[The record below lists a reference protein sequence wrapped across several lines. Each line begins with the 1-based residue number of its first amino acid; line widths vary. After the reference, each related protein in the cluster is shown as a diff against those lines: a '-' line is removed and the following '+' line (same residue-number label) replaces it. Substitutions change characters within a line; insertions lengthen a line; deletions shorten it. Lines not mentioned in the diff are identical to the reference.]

1 MRART
6 LLSAWMFVTAA
17 CTGGRVGGTCDAR
30 VEPGDDDHAA
40 ISAALAAL
48 SDGQTLCLTGG
59 RFVLDAPLAIA
70 GRSEIT
76 IAGAGFEEPEGTVL
90 DFAPQTSGDA
100 LTISQVSELTLRDL
114 TVEAA
119 AGRGVVLED
128 ADGATLERLSVF
140 WDPELRRGGDGLAI
154 VGSRGVRVS
163 ASSFL
168 ASRGAG
174 VIVTR
179 SEDCLLDENGA
190 FDSLAGFVLDDSR
203 RCELRLNSAEV
214 NGVGVLV
221 ADSPSDPA
229 TSSENT
235 LRENIVLENNAI
247 LERPAGS
254 LLEHVPTGV
263 GVVILAADDTEV
275 VGNQIEG
282 NAAAGVMVLAYT
294 TLVELAGAPA
304 AGSGYDP
311 YPSLV
316 HLHDDVYV
324 ENGFDPS
331 TGADPLVTELL
342 ARVARTELADVVWD
356 GALASGGEPGTL
368 CLRPDADSASTF
380 LDLDAR
386 GGFAAPSEDASPHDC
401 SHPGHGLI
409 DP

>member
-6 LLSAWMFVTAA
+6 LLSAWMLVTAA

-342 ARVARTELADVVWD
+342 ARVARAELADVVWD

>member
-6 LLSAWMFVTAA
+6 LLSAWMLVTAA

-100 LTISQVSELTLRDL
+100 LTISEVSELTLRDL

>member
-6 LLSAWMFVTAA
+6 LLSAWMLVTAA

-76 IAGAGFEEPEGTVL
+76 IAGAGFEEAEGTVL

-100 LTISQVSELTLRDL
+100 LTISEVSELTLRDL

-128 ADGATLERLSVF
+128 ADGAILERLSVF

-179 SEDCLLDENGA
+179 SEGCLLDENGA

-221 ADSPSDPA
+221 ADSPSDPG

>member
-6 LLSAWMFVTAA
+6 LLSAWMLVTAA

-76 IAGAGFEEPEGTVL
+76 IAGAGFEEAEGTVL

-100 LTISQVSELTLRDL
+100 LTISEVSELTLRDL

-128 ADGATLERLSVF
+128 ADGAILERLSVF

>member
-6 LLSAWMFVTAA
+6 LLSAWMLVTAA

-254 LLEHVPTGV
+254 LLEHMPTGV

-304 AGSGYDP
+304 ADSGYDP

-356 GALASGGEPGTL
+356 GALASGGDGTL